1 MNINDIPHTS
11 LTGLI
16 NACREMHAESLRND
30 PVLIVEALTT
40 ADKDDLIV
48 TLLRSLYSRQDDG
61 SITRECLRTVE
72 SVVTFL
78 VEREAV

>member
-1 MNINDIPHTS
+1 VKRDIPHTS
-11 LTGLI
+11 LPGLI
-16 NACREMHAESLRND
+16 NAVREMHAESFRND

-61 SITRECLRTVE
+61 SINRECRRAVE